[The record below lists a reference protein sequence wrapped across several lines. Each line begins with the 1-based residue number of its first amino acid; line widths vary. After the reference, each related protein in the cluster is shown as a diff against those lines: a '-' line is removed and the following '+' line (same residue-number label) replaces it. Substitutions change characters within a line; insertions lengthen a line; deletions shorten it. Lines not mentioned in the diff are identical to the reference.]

1 MEKVVLTTLNA
12 IKAFDDDDDALLL
25 CLLFTGT
32 WFWEFVELRMDFRCV
47 CLQII
52 RDTAGVPDVLTKL
65 EGSVTPIDA
74 EPITEY
80 ES

>member
-1 MEKVVLTTLNA
+1 
-12 IKAFDDDDDALLL
+12 
-25 CLLFTGT
+25 
-32 WFWEFVELRMDFRCV
+32 MDFRCV
-47 CLQII
+47 YLQII

-65 EGSVTPIDA
+65 EGSVIPVDA